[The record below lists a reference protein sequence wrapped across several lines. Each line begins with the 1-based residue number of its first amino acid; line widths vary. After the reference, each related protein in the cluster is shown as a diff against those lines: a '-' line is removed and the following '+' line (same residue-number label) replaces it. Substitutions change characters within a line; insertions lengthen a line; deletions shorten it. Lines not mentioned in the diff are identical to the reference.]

1 MKVTTQQLATY
12 IVRDG
17 ARLHHSDDT
26 RRILGESLHVY
37 RVPMQHGHLD
47 VIVTDAQRD
56 EVWSIIDRMPV
67 R

>member
-1 MKVTTQQLATY
+1 VKVTTQQLATY

-17 ARLHHSDDT
+17 ARLHHDENT
-26 RRILGESLHVY
+26 RTILGPDLHVY
-37 RVPMQHGHLD
+37 RVPMRRGHLD
-47 VIVTDAQRD
+47 VIVTSAQRD